1 MSALFISLSAAAAL
15 MRPTA
20 TWANHPVLVEGNCN
34 NPPAGNP
41 APVTPGQCGDYD
53 GDGLIGTAEDADG
66 DRVFGTINGA
76 NAATATGVN
85 NNGTITIVTSGT
97 FAEQVT
103 LTGNVTL
110 QAASG
115 VDANIDAILQGDPN
129 SPTRETTPGIIVNAP
144 SNRRVVIRNVG
155 TCNWTNGIQ
164 VNGDSNVTID
174 RVRAEHNVNYGI
186 EVNGNAA
193 VRSIIVKSRRQ
204 VSEWIPLGS
213 IFLRR
218 APLIPAS
225 GSRSKVPRAARFTE
239 LKSSAASV
247 PRSPTLRVGE
257 SGRPLFLCSTIS
269 PVSPRPA
276 NRPTVAPIPVTNHL
290 KRA

>member
-15 MRPTA
+15 MCPTA
-20 TWANHPVLVEGNCN
+20 AWANHPVLVEGNCN

-155 TCNWTNGIQ
+155 VRNWTSGIQ
-164 VNGDSNVTID
+164 VNGDSNVSID

-193 VRSIIVKSRRQ
+193 VKIDNCEIAATGFRVDSAGIDFPTTSTPDPGIGISFEGASRGAIYRT
-204 VSEWIPLGS
+204 EIFGS
-213 IFLRR
+213 F
-218 APLIPAS
+218 
-225 GSRSKVPRAARFTE
+225 GAAISDT
-239 LKSSAASV
+239 S
-247 PRSPTLRVGE
+247 
-257 SGRPLFLCSTIS
+257 SGRVRQAAVFVFDNFSGQPTASESADSGTEI
-269 PVSPRPA
+269 A
-276 NRPTVAPIPVTNHL
+276 N
-290 KRA
+290 